1 MMNVTMRW
9 LGAVALAPLL
19 ACPAFS
25 EAGDTPERDE
35 RDILQVFSAD
45 TACVHWADGQD
56 WTSEFVFVNLSAQPQ
71 SGKLEFRNSEGRP
84 QEVDIRGIGRRSSF
98 DIRLNGYG
106 SLRLETRG
114 TSSSLTQ
121 GTAELVLPDLQAS
134 LDNKIGASVIF
145 RRKLPGG
152 PTYEASVPFGPLF
165 TKKGYLPFD
174 HRGGHV
180 SGVAIAN
187 LSPGVDRVLLL
198 QLFEEDGTPMGS
210 YNLYMPS
217 GSHRAFSLAGEFPEV
232 NGKAGMLVVSVQ
244 RGGGILGIGLLGLRF
259 NPDGSF
265 TTITPMISVDEAIGI

>member
-1 MMNVTMRW
+1 MMHVPMRW
-9 LGAVALAPLL
+9 FGAVALAPLL

-35 RDILQVFSAD
+35 RDIRLVFSAD

-56 WTSEFVFVNLSAQPQ
+56 WTTEFVFVNLSAQSQ
-71 SGKLEFRNSEGRP
+71 SGRLEFRNSEGRP
-84 QEVDIRGIGRRSSF
+84 QDVDIRGIGRRSSF
-98 DIRLNGYG
+98 TIRLNGYG

-152 PTYEASVPFGPLF
+152 PIYEASVPFSPLF

-198 QLFEEDGTPMGS
+198 QFFEEDGTPMGS

-217 GSHRAFSLAGEFPEV
+217 GSH
-232 NGKAGMLVVSVQ
+232 
-244 RGGGILGIGLLGLRF
+244 
-259 NPDGSF
+259 
-265 TTITPMISVDEAIGI
+265 

>member
-1 MMNVTMRW
+1 MNVTTRW
-9 LGAVALAPLL
+9 FGAVALVLLL

-25 EAGDTPERDE
+25 LAGDSPGKDE
-35 RDILQVFSAD
+35 RNILTVFAAD
-45 TACVHWADGQD
+45 TACVHWADGQH
-56 WTSEFVFVNLSAQPQ
+56 WTTEFVFVNLSAQPQ
-71 SGKLEFRNSEGRP
+71 SGTLEFRNSEGRP
-84 QEVDIRGIGRRSSF
+84 QEVDIRGIGRHRSF

-145 RRKLPGG
+145 RRKLPGV
-152 PTYEASVPFGPLF
+152 PTYEASVPFSTLF
-165 TKKGYLPFD
+165 TEKGYLPFD
-174 HRGGHV
+174 HRGGYV

-187 LSPGVDRVLLL
+187 LSTSADRVLLL
-198 QLFEEDGTPMGS
+198 QFYEEDGTPMGA

-217 GSHRAFSLAGEFPEV
+217 SSHRAFSLADEFPEV
-232 NGKAGMLVVSVQ
+232 DGKAGMLVVSIQ
-244 RGGGILGIGLLGLRF
+244 RGDGILGIGLLGLRF

-265 TTITPMISVDEAIGI
+265 TTITPMISVDEAVGI